1 MNILDL
7 LQIDGIQAEH
17 ASNSEWHSPCPE
29 CGGRDR
35 FSCWPEKVNS
45 NGRFMGGRFVCR
57 GCGINGDAVAYFMK
71 RRTLT
76 FLQAVKQLGLDAGP
90 MPERTGNR
98 TWQPELHRAAPNA
111 AWQDKGKS
119 FMCHCTEQL
128 HRNTEAMAWLQA
140 ERGLNP
146 ETIMAAGLGW
156 NSRDLYQDRAE
167 WGLPPEIN
175 SRTGKAKCIW
185 LPKGLIIPLIDS
197 VGNITRLRIRRSE
210 PGDGDRYILASGS
223 DGKRALCLWMDQRAV
238 AVFESEL
245 DGLLVKQEAGELIG
259 VVGLGSAAM
268 KPDSELHGRLMRAES
283 VLCCLDSDK
292 PGSKAAWG
300 HWRNYPGFKR
310 WPTIRGKDAT
320 EQWLAGIPVRA
331 WIEAGL

>member
-1 MNILDL
+1 MSILNL
-7 LQIDGIQAEH
+7 LAADGITPIH
-17 ASNSEWHSPCPE
+17 ASRGEWHSPCPE
-29 CGGRDR
+29 CGGVDR

-57 GCGINGDAVAYFMK
+57 GCGIYGDAVAYLMK
-71 RRTLT
+71 RRAMT
-76 FLQAVKQLGLDAGP
+76 FVQAVKQLGLDAGP
-90 MPERTGNR
+90 MADQTGNR
-98 TWQPELHRAAPNA
+98 TRPEPPRAAPPT
-111 AWQDKGKS
+111 AWQEKGKS
-119 FMCHCTEQL
+119 FMSYCAEQL
-128 HRNTEAMAWLQA
+128 KRNTRAMTWLQA

-146 ETIMAAGLGW
+146 ETIRAAGLGW

-167 WGLPPEIN
+167 WGLPPEIS
-175 SRTGKAKCIW
+175 SRTGKAKRIW
-185 LPKGLIIPLIDS
+185 FPKGLIIPLIDS

-223 DGKRALCLWMDQRAV
+223 DGKRAMCLWTDQRAV

-259 VVGLGSAAM
+259 VIGLGSAAI
-268 KPDSELHGRLMRAES
+268 KPDSELHGRLMNSEK
-283 VLCCLDSDK
+283 VLCCLDSDN

-310 WPTIRGKDAT
+310 WPAIKGKDAT
-320 EQWLAGIPVRA
+320 EQWRAGIPVRE